1 MFRCSERNEVP
12 MEGFWNNLKQFFWN
26 FINGYGL
33 NLVKALAIFVLGLLI
48 IRIVTTTVKKN
59 SVKSRRLDNAAS
71 TFITSLVALVAYI
84 ALALTLVGT
93 LGFSTA
99 GIVAAFSSVML
110 AIALG
115 MQNAL
120 SSLTNGILLIFTK
133 PFQAGDY
140 VDIGGT
146 AGTVKEIKL
155 FSVKIVTPDN
165 LTVVI
170 PNSTV
175 LGSVITNYSRMSLRR
190 LDVVVPVSYNA
201 DVGKVKA
208 LVTEFIQGDARI
220 ASLPAPFFR
229 LTEYGVSSLNFTLR
243 VWTDPGVFWDVKF
256 DLLEGILK
264 VFKENGIEIPYDQ
277 LDVHV
282 VDGKPTE
289 NGKEA

>member
-1 MFRCSERNEVP
+1 
-12 MEGFWNNLKQFFWN
+12 MEKFWNNLKHFFWN

-33 NLVKALAIFVLGLLI
+33 DILKAAAIFVLGLLL
-48 IRIVTTTVKKN
+48 IRLVTTSVKKN
-59 SVKSRRLDNAAS
+59 SVKSRKLDNAAS
-71 TFITSLVALVAYI
+71 TFITSLVALIAYV
-84 ALALTLVGT
+84 ALALLLVKT

-115 MQNAL
+115 MQNTL

-155 FSVKIVTPDN
+155 FSVKVVTPDN

-175 LGSVITNYSRMSLRR
+175 LGSVITNYSRMPLRR
-190 LDVVVPVSYNA
+190 LDVTVPVSYDA
-201 DVGKVKA
+201 DVKTVKRVVMEVVEA
-208 LVTEFIQGDARI
+208 DKRI

-229 LTEYGVSSLNFTLR
+229 LTEYGASSLNFTLR
-243 VWTDPGVFWDVKF
+243 VWTDNGVFWDVKF
-256 DLLEGILK
+256 DLLEEILEVLRK
-264 VFKENGIEIPYDQ
+264 NKIDIPYDQ

-282 VDGKPTE
+282 VDGRIGNVE
-289 NGKEA
+289 NEEKEA

>member
-1 MFRCSERNEVP
+1 MFRRSERNEVP
-12 MEGFWNNLKQFFWN
+12 MEGFWNNIKQFFWN

-229 LTEYGVSSLNFTLR
+229 LTEYGASSLNFTLR

-264 VFKENGIEIPYDQ
+264 VFQENGIEIPYDQ

>member
-1 MFRCSERNEVP
+1 

-229 LTEYGVSSLNFTLR
+229 LTEYGASSLNFTLR

-264 VFKENGIEIPYDQ
+264 VIKENGIEIPYDQ

>member
-1 MFRCSERNEVP
+1 MFRRSERNEVP

-229 LTEYGVSSLNFTLR
+229 LTEYGARSLNFTLR
-243 VWTDPGVFWDVKF
+243 LRTDPGVFWDVKF

>member
-1 MFRCSERNEVP
+1 MFRRSERNEVP

-110 AIALG
+110 ATALG

-175 LGSVITNYSRMSLRR
+175 LESVITNYSRMSLRR

-229 LTEYGVSSLNFTLR
+229 LTEYGASSLNFTLR

-282 VDGKPTE
+282 VDGKPAE

>member
-1 MFRCSERNEVP
+1 

-190 LDVVVPVSYNA
+190 LNVVVPVSYNA

-229 LTEYGVSSLNFTLR
+229 LTEYGASSLNFTLR

-264 VFKENGIEIPYDQ
+264 VFQENGIEIPYDQ

-289 NGKEA
+289 NEKEA